1 MRSEIDP
8 YRIECWACRVDARA
22 FVGANTRGGG
32 PVSTRYK
39 MTCARW
45 FAPNPAASIYGP
57 GRRESGRE
65 MQRYPYGWGVV
76 MRFRGAGSPL
86 WNNGIKK
93 YMRRV
98 LRAKNKQSLPSSG
111 IGRPRRRR
119 HAGFTTAHMSEIA
132 ILGITS
138 AIRIF
143 EVRRL
148 RVHPFSSGWA
158 PGGAAGIPG
167 EAVICAMA
175 LRYLHHALLI
185 LRILPNAIS
194 SPHPY
199 GVFPD
204 GGVLHNANIYQ
215 ILRRRFG
222 LDGVSGLRTAPFC
235 VRKKCAI
242 WRLSRFG
249 ICALPYI
256 VSTQWRPG
264 R

>member
-1 MRSEIDP
+1 MPRRCAGFCGGQYARRRAGLHQIQDDLREVVCSESCSFYI
-8 YRIECWACRVDARA
+8 WARA
-22 FVGANTRGGG
+22 ARIWEGDAEISLRLGGCDAF
-32 PVSTRYK
+32 S
-39 MTCARW
+39 
-45 FAPNPAASIYGP
+45 
-57 GRRESGRE
+57 
-65 MQRYPYGWGVV
+65 
-76 MRFRGAGSPL
+76 GAGSPL